1 MVYKRNQNKTKK
13 ENNMANKIEEI
24 KNIVTA
30 KTLSNDETGN
40 IFNTWIGSYMAISQM
55 WEESYIRLYRPWL
68 ESTNAL
74 FEKAVEASNTNSVE
88 KYKEFYNEWT
98 KTFQGRLERSV
109 KIPNLESNKEALE
122 KLLANAEKSTDIC
135 RSWVTDLE
143 ENSKKTRE
151 ILQGKPDPVKY
162 KEAYDLWITSYA
174 KIFDGLLTLPFRE
187 NVRDMFET
195 YTGMPDIY
203 SDTFVKIS
211 KLWNDSYMKLY
222 GSWADTLLNL
232 SKKSEEISKGNVD
245 QDAYKE
251 FYSMWINVYQQ
262 TYGKFLDVKSIKNPK
277 EGEEQLKAV
286 FEDFAKSTK
295 ICTNLCKSWI
305 ATLDKLSE
313 KSKEFSIQT
322 NTTEKHQGT
331 HKEICNLW
339 VKIYQKAF
347 DSIFDNMPVAS
358 SFKDT
363 LAPVKDAAELYV
375 ETLAKMSDRLTQ
387 SVGITNKA

>member
-1 MVYKRNQNKTKK
+1 
-13 ENNMANKIEEI
+13 MATKIEEI
-24 KNIVTA
+24 KNTGTVEI
-30 KTLSNDETGN
+30 LSNDETGN

-55 WEESYIRLYRPWL
+55 WEESYIRLYKPWL
-68 ESTNAL
+68 DSTGAL
-74 FEKAVEASNTNSVE
+74 FEKAVEASSTNSVE

-98 KTFQGRLERSV
+98 KTFQGRLERST
-109 KIPNLESNKEALE
+109 KAPSLESSKDALE

-135 RSWVTDLE
+135 KSWVVDLE

-151 ILQGKPDPVKY
+151 ILSGKPDPVKY
-162 KEAYDLWITSYA
+162 KEAYDLWIKSYA

-222 GSWADTLLNL
+222 GSWADSLVDL
-232 SKKSEEISKGNVD
+232 SKKSEEISKGNVSP
-245 QDAYKE
+245 DAYKE
-251 FYSMWINVYQQ
+251 FYSMWTNVYQQ
-262 TYGKFLDVKSIKNPK
+262 TYGKFLNVSVTQDPK
-277 EGEEQLKAV
+277 ESEEQLKAV
-286 FEDFAKSTK
+286 FENFAKSTK
-295 ICTNLCKSWI
+295 ISTNLCKSWI

-313 KSKEFSIQT
+313 KSKEFAAQAKT
-322 NTTEKHQGT
+322 DVKCQDAQ
-331 HKEICNLW
+331 KEICNLW
-339 VKIYQKAF
+339 VRIYQKAF

-363 LAPVKDAAELYV
+363 LAPVKDAAKLYV
-375 ETLAKMSDRLTQ
+375 ETLTKMSDNMTQ
-387 SVGITNKA
+387 SIGRANRA

>member
-1 MVYKRNQNKTKK
+1 
-13 ENNMANKIEEI
+13 MATKIEEI
-24 KNIVTA
+24 KNTGTVE
-30 KTLSNDETGN
+30 TLSNDETGN

-55 WEESYIRLYRPWL
+55 WEESYIRLYKPWL
-68 ESTNAL
+68 DSTSTL
-74 FEKAVEASNTNSVE
+74 FEKAVEVSSTNSVE

-98 KTFQGRLERSV
+98 KTFQGRLERSTKV
-109 KIPNLESNKEALE
+109 PSLESSKDALE

-135 RSWVTDLE
+135 KSWVVDLE

-151 ILQGKPDPVKY
+151 TLQGKPDPVKY
-162 KEAYDLWITSYA
+162 KEAYDLWIKSYA

-222 GSWADTLLNL
+222 GSWADGLVDL
-232 SKKSEEISKGNVD
+232 SKKSEEISKGNVSP
-245 QDAYKE
+245 DAYKE
-251 FYSMWINVYQQ
+251 FYSMWTNVYQQ
-262 TYGKFLDVKSIKNPK
+262 TYGKFLNVQAVQNPK
-277 EGEEQLKAV
+277 ESEEQLKVV
-286 FEDFAKSTK
+286 FENFAESTN

-305 ATLDKLSE
+305 TTLDKLSE
-313 KSKEFSIQT
+313 KSKEFSIQAKT
-322 NTTEKHQGT
+322 DVKSQDAQ
-331 HKEICNLW
+331 KEICNLW
-339 VKIYQKAF
+339 VRIYQKAF

-363 LAPVKDAAELYV
+363 LAPVKDAAKLYV
-375 ETLAKMSDRLTQ
+375 ETLTKMSDNMTQ
-387 SVGITNKA
+387 SIGRANRA